1 MILTLPLLSKEPV
14 ISHFT
19 PKDGLSFSIVAAH
32 SRLFPP
38 ILLHGICCCWY
49 FLSESLVWW
58 QGRLSLY
65 NPCLDVTV
73 KNFSIYSP
81 IHILVN

>member
-19 PKDGLSFSIVAAH
+19 PKDGLRFSIVAAH

-38 ILLHGICCCWY
+38 ILLHGICCC
-49 FLSESLVWW
+49 
-58 QGRLSLY
+58 
-65 NPCLDVTV
+65 
-73 KNFSIYSP
+73 
-81 IHILVN
+81 